1 MQIVKTQKIEWQDV
15 GSNTSEKCYF
25 RAPVYN
31 QDINNLIK
39 EMYENDLM
47 DLNYIENYKLIAD
60 KDIDTL
66 QENEILTFLTYIIR
80 GERFSEGLIAIFT
93 ENGTIEK
100 LTTRYNQLKGN

>member
-1 MQIVKTQKIEWQDV
+1 MQIVKTQKIEWTDV
-15 GSNTSEKCYF
+15 GSF

-66 QENEILTFLTYIIR
+66 
-80 GERFSEGLIAIFT
+80 FSELNDIKQH
-93 ENGTIEK
+93 IEDVRQRK
-100 LTTRYNQLKGN
+100 WELEKSLMYHYNNFVSD